1 MRNVYVLGTGMIKF
15 GRYPDKTVPQLG
27 GAAAILALKDAGI
40 AIKDVEMFACG
51 NLQQSNAMVGQR
63 ILQQIGQTGIPV
75 INVANACA
83 TGSTAFREAYMSV
96 AAGMYDIAMAVGVEQ
111 MGKAGLLGGG
121 GASIGDPAY
130 LTEGKLGSGT
140 MPAVFG
146 QAGIEH
152 MRKYGTKMEHFAKI
166 SVKSHK
172 HATKNPFSQ
181 YRNEVSLED
190 VMNARMIA
198 YPNTLYMCCPTG
210 DGAAAAILVSED
222 KLKQLAG
229 GRKRAKV
236 AASVLTSDPW
246 TDRDLTLPDV
256 STLTRRA
263 SKQAYEKA
271 GIGPKDIA
279 LTELHDC
286 FATAEL
292 VHYENLGLCGDG
304 EAGKFIDSGGGVHP
318 SLGGH
323 DPVNVSG
330 GLLSKGHPLGAT
342 GVANICEVVWHLTQD
357 DRAKERQVP
366 NAKAGQ
372 AHVIGLGSAC
382 TIHILTV

>member
-1 MRNVYVLGTGMIKF
+1 MRNVYVLGTGMLKF
-15 GRYPDKTVPQLG
+15 GRYPDKTVPELG
-27 GAAAILALKDAGI
+27 GEAAMIALKDAGV
-40 AIKDVEMFACG
+40 AMKDVEFFACG
-51 NLQQSNAMVGQR
+51 NLYQSNAMVGQR

-83 TGSTAFREAYMSV
+83 TGSTAFREAYLSV
-96 AAGMYDIAMAVGVEQ
+96 ASGMYETAMAVGVEQ
-111 MGKAGLLGGG
+111 MGKQGLLGGG
-121 GASIGDPAY
+121 GAGGDPAY
-130 LTEGKLGSGT
+130 STEGKLGSGL

-190 VMNARMIA
+190 VMNARMVA

-210 DGAAAAILVSED
+210 DGAAAIILVSEE
-222 KLKQLAG
+222 KLRQVAA
-229 GRKRAKV
+229 GRKRPKV

-246 TDRDLTLPDV
+246 TERDLTLPDV

-263 SKQAYEKA
+263 SKKAYELA

-304 EAGKFIDSGGGVHP
+304 EAGKFIEEGGGVHP
-318 SLGGH
+318 GLGGKS
-323 DPVNVSG
+323 PVNVSG

-342 GVANICEVVWHLTQD
+342 GVANICEVTWHLTQD
-357 DRAKERQVP
+357 ERAKERQVP
-366 NAKAGQ
+366 NAKAGM

-382 TIHILTV
+382 TINILTI

>member
-1 MRNVYVLGTGMIKF
+1 
-15 GRYPDKTVPQLG
+15 VPELG
-27 GAAAILALKDAGI
+27 GEAALLAMKDAGV

-51 NLQQSNAMVGQR
+51 NLYQSNAMVGQR

-75 INVANACA
+75 INVSNACA
-83 TGSTAFREAYMSV
+83 TGSTAFREAYMAV
-96 AAGMYDIAMAVGVEQ
+96 ASGMYDITMAVGVEQ
-111 MGKAGLLGGG
+111 MGKQGLLGGA
-121 GASIGDPAY
+121 GAGDPAY
-130 LTEGKLGSGT
+130 STEGKLGSGL

-152 MRKYGTKMEHFAKI
+152 MRKYGTKLEHFAKI

-181 YRNEVSLED
+181 YRNEVTLED
-190 VMNARMIA
+190 VMNARMVGF
-198 YPNTLYMCCPTG
+198 PNTLYMCCPTG

-229 GRKRAKV
+229 GRKRPRI
-236 AASVLTSDPW
+236 AASVLTSDPY

-263 SKQAYEKA
+263 SKLAYEKA
-271 GIGPKDIA
+271 GIGAKDIA

-304 EAGKFIDSGGGVHP
+304 EAGEFIDKKGGVHP
-318 SLGGH
+318 SLGGFS
-323 DPVNVSG
+323 PVNVSG

-357 DRAKERQVP
+357 DRAKDRQVP

-382 TIHILTV
+382 TINILTI

>member
-27 GAAAILALKDAGI
+27 GAAALLALKDAGI
-40 AIKDVEMFACG
+40 LIKDVEMFACG

-111 MGKAGLLGGG
+111 MGKAGLLGGAG
-121 GASIGDPAY
+121 GGGDPAY
-130 LTEGKLGSGT
+130 LTEGKVGSGT

-190 VMNARMIA
+190 VMNARMVA

-304 EAGKFIDSGGGVHP
+304 EAGKFIDEKGGVHP
-318 SLGGH
+318 SLGGKS
-323 DPVNVSG
+323 PVNVSG

>member
-15 GRYPDKTVPQLG
+15 GRYPEKTVPELG
-27 GAAAILALKDAGI
+27 AEAALIAMKDAGVT
-40 AIKDVEMFACG
+40 IKDVEMLASG
-51 NLQQSNAMVGQR
+51 NLYQSNAMVGQR
-63 ILQQIGQTGIPV
+63 ILQQVGQMGIPV

-83 TGSTAFREAYMSV
+83 TGSTAFREAYLSV
-96 AAGMYDIAMAVGVEQ
+96 ASGMYDIAMAVGVEQ

-121 GASIGDPAY
+121 AGGSDPAY
-130 LTEGKLGSGT
+130 SPEGKIGSGL

-146 QAGIEH
+146 QNGIEH
-152 MRKYGTKMEHFAKI
+152 MRKYGTTMEHFAKI

-172 HATKNPFSQ
+172 HATKNQFSQ
-181 YRNEVSLED
+181 YQNEVSLED
-190 VMNARMIA
+190 VMNARMVA

-222 KLKQLAG
+222 KLKQFAA
-229 GRKRAKV
+229 GRKRAKI

-246 TDRDLTLPDV
+246 TERDLTLPDV
-256 STLTRRA
+256 NTLTKRA
-263 SKQAYEKA
+263 AKQAYEKA
-271 GIGPKDIA
+271 GIGPEDLA

-292 VHYENLGLCGDG
+292 VHYENLYLCKEG
-304 EAGKFIDSGGGVHP
+304 EAGKFIDEGGGVHP
-318 SLGGH
+318 SLGGKS
-323 DPVNVSG
+323 PVNVSG

-357 DRAKERQVP
+357 ERAKARQVP
-366 NAKAGQ
+366 NAKAGL

>member
-15 GRYPDKTVPQLG
+15 GRYPEKTVPELG
-27 GAAAILALKDAGI
+27 GEAALIALKDAGI
-40 AIKDVEMFACG
+40 TIKDVEMFASG
-51 NLQQSNAMVGQR
+51 NLYQSNGMIGQR

-83 TGSTAFREAYMSV
+83 TGSTAFREAYMSI
-96 AAGMYDIAMAVGVEQ
+96 ASGMYDVTMAVGVEQ

-121 GASIGDPAY
+121 GAGGDPAY
-130 LTEGKLGSGT
+130 SPEGKLGSGL

-146 QAGIEH
+146 QAGVEH
-152 MRKYGTKMEHFAKI
+152 MRKYGTKLEHFAKI

-172 HATKNPFSQ
+172 HATNNPFSQ
-181 YRNEVSLED
+181 YRNEVTLED
-190 VMNARMIA
+190 VMNARMVG

-229 GRKRAKV
+229 GRKRPRI

-263 SKQAYEKA
+263 SKKAYETA
-271 GIGPKDIA
+271 GLGPKDMA

-304 EAGKFIDSGGGVHP
+304 EAGEFIDKKGGVHP
-318 SLGGH
+318 SLGGFA
-323 DPVNVSG
+323 PVNVSG

-357 DRAKERQVP
+357 ERAKARQVP

-382 TIHILTV
+382 TINILTI